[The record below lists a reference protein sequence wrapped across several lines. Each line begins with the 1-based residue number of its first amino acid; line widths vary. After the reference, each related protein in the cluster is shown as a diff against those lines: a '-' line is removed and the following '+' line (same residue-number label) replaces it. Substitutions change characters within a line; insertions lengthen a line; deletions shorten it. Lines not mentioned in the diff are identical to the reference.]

1 MTIDGGDFLGRT
13 ARSVSGRSQSDCAL
27 LVAAGKPD
35 RPVAL
40 TLSHPLSCPL
50 CRDAEAVDAAP
61 VAFISVVSIDAR
73 ALGDRVPPV
82 HRRAL
87 RTPQQ
92 ITRFF
97 DGLDLLPPGVVSCS
111 LWRPDLTLAGSQPAE
126 VDEFCGVARKPPA
139 PSTPARP
146 A

>member
-27 LVAAGKPD
+27 LVAAGKAD

-50 CRDAEAVDAAP
+50 CWDAEAVDAAP

-92 ITRFF
+92 IADECRRQSHHSWSNSGPF
-97 DGLDLLPPGVVSCS
+97 VVRSATMS
-111 LWRPDLTLAGSQPAE
+111 AAVTGSVQRE
-126 VDEFCGVARKPPA
+126 
-139 PSTPARP
+139 
-146 A
+146 